1 MKGEFSQEFG
11 LDTLNEGKLKEDFDK
26 AYLEILQSIPRGSTA
41 KASIAIKID
50 FSRMGDTDTLIN
62 VEYALVKRMPNY
74 KKKGLACVITKDGK
88 PALKVSEP
96 ESPSENISM
105 FQAK

>member
-1 MKGEFSQEFG
+1 MSNFSQEFT

-26 AYLEILQSIPRGSTA
+26 AYLEVLQSIPRGSVA
-41 KASIAIKID
+41 KASITIKID
-50 FSRMGDTDTLIN
+50 FSRMGDTDTLVN
-62 VEYALVKRMPNY
+62 VEHVLVKRLPTF
-74 KKKGLACVITKDGK
+74 KKKGLACVVTKDGK

-96 ESPSENISM
+96 EEPSENISM